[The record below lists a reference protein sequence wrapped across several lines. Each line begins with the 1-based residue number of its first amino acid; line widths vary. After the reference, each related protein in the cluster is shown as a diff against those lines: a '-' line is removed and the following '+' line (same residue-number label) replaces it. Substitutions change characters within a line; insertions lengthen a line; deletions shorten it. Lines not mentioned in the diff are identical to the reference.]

1 MASNDD
7 SAEFVSEIVPTDGN
21 QAELRAEGENTT
33 GQNEE
38 TKQEEVKAEND
49 V

>member
-21 QAELRAEGENTT
+21 QAEVRGEGENVA

-38 TKQEEVKAEND
+38 TK
-49 V
+49 

>member
-21 QAELRAEGENTT
+21 QAEAIGEGENTA
-33 GQNEE
+33 GQNEV
-38 TKQEEVKAEND
+38 TK
-49 V
+49 